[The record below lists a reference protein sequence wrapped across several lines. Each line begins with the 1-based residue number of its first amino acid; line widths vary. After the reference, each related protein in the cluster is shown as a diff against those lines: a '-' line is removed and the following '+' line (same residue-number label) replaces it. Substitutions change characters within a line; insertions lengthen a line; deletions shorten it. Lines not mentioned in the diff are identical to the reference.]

1 MSNNKLEDL
10 SRKIEKLRKQLNELG
25 KVKSLYDPEV
35 VDTSQKLDE
44 LLNEYERLK
53 NTIS

>member
-10 SRKIEKLRKQLNELG
+10 NQQIEKLRKHLNELG
-25 KVKSLYDPEV
+25 KVKSLSDPEV
-35 VDTSQKLDE
+35 VDTSQKLDD

-53 NTIS
+53 NTKS